1 MDAAETQGPRGAP
14 APPQQPPA
22 PPAPPS
28 APTPLVSL
36 VLVAHDPGEWFDDVL
51 AGLAAQDHRLLDVV
65 VVDAGRKA
73 GLSDRVL
80 NVLPDA
86 RTVEAPGSPGF
97 GAAANRAVIG
107 ASDGQANGGT
117 GPNRIPSYHLFMHDD
132 VVLDGTAVRRMV
144 ERALA
149 ANAGVVGPKVLV
161 GTDGRILHDMGS
173 TVDRYG
179 SPVPRL
185 HPGEVDQGQY
195 DATPDVFAVAEAALL
210 VRTDLFA
217 AVGGFDPEI
226 RFLDGHID
234 LCWRAC
240 LAGAT
245 VTTAPTAVGRT
256 VSGDPSARRGT
267 NPAILRPRHRLR
279 MSLTNQAAGR
289 SATVVAELA
298 AATVLG
304 VAYGLL
310 TGRFRHVWGLV
321 SAWPWNLGR
330 HSGVRHRRRII
341 ARHRRVDPARVVAGP
356 DMPHHA
362 IRRAVTGRAPY
373 GTGDEAPGNIAFHNI
388 WSALLGPGG
397 VALMA
402 SAAVLGFG
410 SRHLLTRGLPAVGRL
425 QALPAD
431 PMDLVRSW
439 WHGWRPTGTGVSTT
453 GPDALALLGVV
464 ARLMPGNDNLIWTAV
479 VLAALPV
486 GALGV
491 WRLVRPVGGGRSRAA
506 AVLTY
511 LAVPL
516 PYDAL
521 REGRLAPLA
530 VYASLP
536 WIAHRLA
543 EAQGVV
549 PYGHRGGDPGPGTRI
564 RNMGSDILLT
574 GLVVAAAIA
583 IDPTVVVVLPVL
595 VGGLVVGSLL
605 AGSVAGLTRLVTVA
619 AGGAVVAAIV
629 QLPLLFNL
637 VDNHPL
643 DSLAVP
649 TTWPRGSLGTAAMFT
664 LDTGSPLGGSSWA
677 GTFGIDRIGWTVL
690 VVPALA
696 LVTATGWRL
705 AISIRAAFVVAGG
718 FASVWLVD
726 QGWWQGPTLPPELLL
741 VPVALG
747 LAWAAAAAVADMG
760 TTRSMPR
767 GGPNLRNALP
777 AVAGLALALTV
788 LPVVVGSLG
797 GRLGMPEAD
806 LPSAL
811 PFIAEPRAGIGETT
825 RGGDGRVLWVGEPTI
840 LPAVGVPLS
849 DDPLSGEVAVA
860 VTDGRPDLIDQ
871 WPYDLTGAPGV
882 AEIRDALAEALAG
895 RTSRLGAA
903 IGAWGVDHVVLVERS
918 APAPH
923 EAIEAPLPPTYAAA
937 LTRQLDMAR
946 VEGLNS
952 AVTIFENIATR
963 PVHAVVRDRTGRAVP
978 AAVTPLAY
986 DRLQVQASADGA
998 YRWILGPEGA
1008 WSFSVDG
1015 ITRLLVPAGEAGG
1028 VPGRPSVRV
1037 ASGTIGELVHDGA
1050 SSRSRRLLQVA
1061 ALCGVLL
1068 LASWL
1073 RTDPEPEWP

>member
-195 DATPDVFAVAEAALL
+195 DVTPDVFAVAEAALL

-777 AVAGLALALTV
+777 AVASLALALTV